1 MSQKQTN
8 PFKTISQKFNGNEY
22 YTEISKAGSDELC
35 TLHFDGDYFIMNK
48 PVLGTNSVSPAGN
61 ELVIASK
68 VPAIVGNSVS
78 YVGTSGI
85 VGTVIGKLIV
95 NGTEYSIVAPSGG
108 GSNVA
113 ISDTLSNG
121 VNIGTLTIDSTST
134 DLNIPKPNWDAAE
147 NDIDGIKNRTH
158 YSYFGTESSSGTL
171 AIWSMTAEGTTYYY
185 GFKSNYLYGHQVVE
199 GNYYRVTD
207 ANSTMT
213 EFTSQA
219 VSCIANRSFVGSPI
233 SGTGIGNLNMLNSS
247 LPDTGED
254 LAILFYNWN
263 SGRYDAL
270 VVAKYTVGNA
280 FSLNI
285 YEKELVYVPLNIG
298 YIPDGIMRDVPES
311 SSSLNL
317 VAGKFNNL
325 GSVDFNDIVYSDTL
339 ANAIVYGQ
347 FTSTVSGTMTTS
359 YMGSTTYWRGDTN
372 IVSGNTYQFQILNS
386 FGKIEQILGV

>member
-1 MSQKQTN
+1 MAQKQTN

-61 ELVIASK
+61 EFVIANK
-68 VPAIVGNSVS
+68 VPAIVGSTVS
-78 YVGTSGI
+78 YVGTTGI

-95 NGTEYSIVAPSGG
+95 NGTEYSIVSPSGG

-121 VNIGTLTIDSTST
+121 VKIGTLTIDSTST

-147 NDIDGIKNRTH
+147 NGIDGIKNRTH
-158 YSYFGTESSSGTL
+158 YSYFSGTETQSG
-171 AIWSMTAEGTTYYY
+171 IISVWNMTASGDYYY
-185 GFKSNYLYGHQVVE
+185 ILKSNVLYGYEVTE
-199 GNYYRVTD
+199 GNYYRVFD
-207 ANSTMT
+207 ANHIAQD
-213 EFTSQA
+213 FTSQA
-219 VSCIANRSFVGSPI
+219 VACVANRSFIGSSI

-263 SGRYDAL
+263 GANCDIVVVGKYDN
-270 VVAKYTVGNA
+270 GNA
-280 FSLNI
+280 YSLNI
-285 YEKELVYVPLNIG
+285 YDKQMIYVPLNINF
-298 YIPDGIMRDVPES
+298 IPDGIMRDVPTS

-359 YMGSTTYWRGDTN
+359 YMGSTTYWRGDIN